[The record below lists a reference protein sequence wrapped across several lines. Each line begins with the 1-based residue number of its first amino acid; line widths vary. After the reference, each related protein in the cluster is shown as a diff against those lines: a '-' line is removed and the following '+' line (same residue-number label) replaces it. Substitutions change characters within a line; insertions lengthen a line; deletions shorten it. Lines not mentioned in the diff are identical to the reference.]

1 MTREIYEMVIRKAL
15 SLSTARLSMRNILV
29 VALFWLSM
37 STVDAQRNEV
47 LNERIAT
54 LKVTA
59 GGDWQSLPI
68 IMLGSGTPI
77 EISFDD
83 LTHEYHRYVYRVE
96 HCEADWTTSED
107 IFTSDYI
114 DGFNDGQP
122 IDDLV
127 ESLNTNVLYTH
138 YRLQIPNEQ
147 CRIKMSGNYRVTIYD
162 ENNDDTPVLRACFM
176 VVEPLMGVNLSMTTN
191 TDIDIN
197 NAHQQVEMQVS
208 YGRLSVTDPTRQLNT
223 VVMQNSRWDNAVVN
237 AKPQFVMGDGLRWS
251 HCRDFIFPAG
261 NVYRKFE
268 MLDMSHTTMGM
279 EALDWDGTAYHA
291 HLWADT
297 PRPSYVY
304 DESATGAFLVRNTD
318 NYEVDRTCDYL
329 LVHFRLPSPRLAGR
343 VFLNAMWTNDWFL
356 PQYEMEY
363 NPNEKQYE
371 GVVPLKQGYYS
382 YQYLLMDE
390 DGTLRPVPSE
400 GSFYQTRN
408 TYEGFV
414 YYRGIGGRTDRLVGY
429 GKIN

>member
-1 MTREIYEMVIRKAL
+1 MTRDKHGNPINLNSNCNILWL
-15 SLSTARLSMRNILV
+15 SLTSMLTL
-29 VALFWLSM
+29 ALLLAG
-37 STVDAQRNEV
+37 VLRAGAQRHEI
-47 LNERIAT
+47 LNDRIAT
-54 LKVTA
+54 LQVVA
-59 GGDWQSLPI
+59 GNDWQSLPVTT
-68 IMLGSGTPI
+68 LGSSKPI
-77 EISFDD
+77 MISFDD
-83 LTHEYHRYVYRVE
+83 LTHEYHRYIYRVE

-114 DGFNDGQP
+114 NGFNDGQP
-122 IDDLV
+122 IDELE

-138 YRLQIPNEQ
+138 YQLQIPNEQ

-162 ENNDDTPVLRACFM
+162 ENNDDAPVLQACFM
-176 VVEPLMGVNLSMTTN
+176 VVEPLMGLTLSMTTN

-197 NAHQQVEMQVS
+197 NAHQQVEMQLN
-208 YGRLSVTDPTRQLNT
+208 YGGLTVTDPMRQLKT
-223 VVMQNSRWDNAVVN
+223 VVMQNSRWDNAVIN
-237 AKPQFVMGDGLRWS
+237 AKPQFIMGDGLRWS

-291 HLWADT
+291 YLWADT

-304 DESATGAFLVRNTD
+304 DESATGGFLVRNTE
-318 NYEVDRTCDYL
+318 NYEINRTCDYL
-329 LVHFRLPSPRLAGR
+329 LVHFRLPSPRLSGR
-343 VFLNAMWTNDWFL
+343 VFLNAMWTYDRFL
-356 PQYEMEY
+356 PQYELEY
-363 NPNEKQYE
+363 NSEEEQYE

-390 DGTLRPVPSE
+390 DGVLRPVPSE

-408 TYEGFV
+408 TYEAFV
-414 YYRGIGGRTDRLVGY
+414 YFRGVGERTDRLVGY

>member
-1 MTREIYEMVIRKAL
+1 MTRETYETVICKVL
-15 SLSTARLSMRNILV
+15 SLSTARLSLRNIMV
-29 VALFWLSM
+29 VVLFWLSM

-54 LKVTA
+54 LQVTA
-59 GGDWQSLPI
+59 GGDWQSLPVT
-68 IMLGSGTPI
+68 MLGSGTPI

-237 AKPQFVMGDGLRWS
+237 AKPQYVMGDGLRWS

-329 LVHFRLPSPRLAGR
+329 LVHFRLPSPRLNGR

-356 PQYEMEY
+356 SQYELEY

-390 DGTLRPVPSE
+390 NGTLRPVPSE

-414 YYRGIGGRTDRLVGY
+414 YYRDIGGRTDRLVGY